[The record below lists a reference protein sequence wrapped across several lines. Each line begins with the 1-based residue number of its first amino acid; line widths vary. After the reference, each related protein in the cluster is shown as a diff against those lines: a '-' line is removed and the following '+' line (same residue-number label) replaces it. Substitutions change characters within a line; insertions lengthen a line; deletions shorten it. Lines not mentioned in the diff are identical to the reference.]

1 MAAIDRASH
10 SGSPHRPAIS
20 SIMPVSCTAIDAGL
34 VVSDASRGADP
45 LLTALCL
52 AADTGDVVAVSSLV
66 RSGVDVNGKVH
77 GSTPLKLAAAKSHV
91 GAARVLLKY
100 GAKLGDGDEV
110 RD

>member
-1 MAAIDRASH
+1 
-10 SGSPHRPAIS
+10 
-20 SIMPVSCTAIDAGL
+20 MPVSCTAIDAGL